1 VTAQAQ
7 PLAGE
12 AASDNAAW
20 VTIETPLA
28 VNMLAAFCTDLEQV
42 YRINPYLEFSAWHE
56 LAPDTWRAAYRNL
69 SNGADVDVKLTLARS
84 SACEFALSYSCGIK
98 RRTRFSIQPAV
109 AGSTLTIVD
118 DYEVVSHEQAE
129 RDADRSLHAWGVA
142 LHEYLARHARWQ
154 WCAPWRWA
162 MRRVWTPMKPA
173 ARRITT
179 IILLVTLAEVALFAL
194 VMAIWWAGHRA

>member
-1 VTAQAQ
+1 MTAQAQ
-7 PLAGE
+7 PAANALAGN
-12 AASDNAAW
+12 NAAW

-28 VNMLAAFCTDLEQV
+28 ADALAAFCSDLEQV

-69 SNGADVDVKLTLARS
+69 SNGADIDVKLTLTRS

-118 DYEVVSHEQAE
+118 DYDEVSSERAE
-129 RDADRSLHAWGVA
+129 SEVDRSLHAWGAA
-142 LHEYLARHARWQ
+142 LHEYLKRHARWQ
-154 WCAPWRWA
+154 WCAPWRWF

-179 IILLVTLAEVALFAL
+179 IILLITLAEVALFAL
-194 VMAIWWAGHRA
+194 VMAIWWAEHRA